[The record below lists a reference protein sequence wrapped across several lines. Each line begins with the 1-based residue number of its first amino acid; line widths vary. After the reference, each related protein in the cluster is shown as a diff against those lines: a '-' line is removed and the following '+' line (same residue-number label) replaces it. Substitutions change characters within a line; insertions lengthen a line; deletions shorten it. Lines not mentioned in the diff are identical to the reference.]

1 MNIKS
6 RLWIENEGKTFLG
19 FGRISLLK
27 KVEETSS
34 ISAAA
39 KEMNMSYKKAW
50 KLMNEMNEISKEPIL
65 IKNIGGKNGGGTTL
79 TPYGKALIEQFE
91 TLNNNC
97 MEYLE
102 TEFKK
107 LTL

>member
-6 RLWIENEGKTFLG
+6 RVWIENDGKTFLG
-19 FGRISLLK
+19 FGRILLLK

-34 ISAAA
+34 INAAA
-39 KEMNMSYKKAW
+39 KAMNMSYKKAW
-50 KLMNEMNEISKEPIL
+50 KLMNDMNDVSKEPIL

-91 TLNNNC
+91 TINNNC
-97 MEYLE
+97 MAYLE
-102 TEFKK
+102 SEFKK
-107 LTL
+107 LEL